1 MQRRLVEW
9 NHKRQGPP
17 AFPIM
22 SGIGIHTGMVMLGTL
37 GSTTRMDFTVIGD
50 AVNLASR
57 LEGLTK
63 QFGVRIIVSGDTLSF
78 LDRSVYESRE
88 LDLVSVKGRAAPVAI
103 HEVFLDLEGE
113 ALNRARRLAEAF
125 APALASYRRRE
136 WADAI
141 TGFLGCL
148 ELVPGDVAAAVLLK
162 RSDHFRNN
170 PPTDDWDGSFTMDHK

>member
-1 MQRRLVEW
+1 M
-9 NHKRQGPP
+9 
-17 AFPIM
+17 F
-22 SGIGIHTGMVMLGTL
+22 
-37 GSTTRMDFTVIGD
+37 
-50 AVNLASR
+50 
-57 LEGLTK
+57 
-63 QFGVRIIVSGDTLSF
+63 
-78 LDRSVYESRE
+78 ESRE

-113 ALNRARRLAEAF
+113 ALDRARRLAEAF

-141 TGFLGCL
+141 AGFLACL

-170 PPTDDWDGSFTMDHK
+170 PPTDGWDGSFTMDHK